1 MACCERNAARFLRP
15 AMLLLAALD
24 AWTGSSGAR
33 HLPTD
38 AAQASSRLS
47 RALPFSLGAFMRD
60 YYDRKML
67 RLNHTKTHFDPA
79 ELWRRDDFLADLR
92 AIADDGKISKANTV
106 KSYPPG
112 RQKKWSVPAGTD
124 SEEAARLIE
133 GKMSEGHSFVLA
145 YEHVSAARRP
155 MRWLSDGIFE
165 LTGLPASIHLYCWRR
180 ARRS

>member
-1 MACCERNAARFLRP
+1 
-15 AMLLLAALD
+15 MLLLAASD

-79 ELWRRDDFLADLR
+79 ELEQEPYDP
-92 AIADDGKISKANTV
+92 GKGYSHSKC
-106 KSYPPG
+106 
-112 RQKKWSVPAGTD
+112 
-124 SEEAARLIE
+124 
-133 GKMSEGHSFVLA
+133 F
-145 YEHVSAARRP
+145 
-155 MRWLSDGIFE
+155 
-165 LTGLPASIHLYCWRR
+165 
-180 ARRS
+180 